1 MLPLLVKKQNQYPR
15 RVNQLTIH
23 YMYAFLTDNAILVS
37 HFSCQLF
44 LGKTIKERKKS
55 RKRQREGEIY
65 PSHQVKWELTGSL
78 MLHAQN
84 KKDSSLCSSVNV
96 WESFVCNCAIHWEPQ
111 LQDSP
116 VIPLEMCPRCFLA
129 LKDLFSR
136 SKASSDELFGSFSHL
151 CYWICPSSP
160 RHMNSFFASVSFLVA
175 WQE

>member
-1 MLPLLVKKQNQYPR
+1 MSTVPR
-15 RVNQLTIH
+15 KN
-23 YMYAFLTDNAILVS
+23 N
-37 HFSCQLF
+37 
-44 LGKTIKERKKS
+44 KRKKS
-55 RKRQREGEIY
+55 RKRQRDGEIY

-129 LKDLFSR
+129 LKELFSR

-151 CYWICPSSP
+151 CYWMCPSSP
-160 RHMNSFFASVSFLVA
+160 RHMNSFFCLSFFPCCMARIEATLSGNGQDSKL
-175 WQE
+175 QEKSLLGRNSSAD